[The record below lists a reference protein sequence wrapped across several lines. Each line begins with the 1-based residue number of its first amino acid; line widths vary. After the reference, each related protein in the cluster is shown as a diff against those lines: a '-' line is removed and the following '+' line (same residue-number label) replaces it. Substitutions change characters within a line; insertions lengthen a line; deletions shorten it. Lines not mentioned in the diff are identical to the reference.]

1 MSYAVV
7 KLVKGAVS
15 ERFLCGSE
23 LELCLSKYKRFHFKA
38 NLDNIKES
46 GQIVLTNLKV
56 YSDGEYVPVDGHIE
70 TGVYEILFVDH
81 KGNKKVYS
89 NAALSYVDGGD
100 FRLVSEDGEI
110 IPNGKDIVLKLNSDI
125 GVSVYTGVF
134 DGVERGN
141 AVGLRDVSIS
151 SKLHIVS
158 GEASFSHTD
167 YLVVDLDEDC
177 ECSVEGFGKVKIV
190 LG

>member
-1 MSYAVV
+1 MFCLVKLSKGSIVNRYAV
-7 KLVKGAVS
+7 
-15 ERFLCGSE
+15 GSE
-23 LELCLSKYKRFHFKA
+23 VELCLIKCKRFHFKA
-38 NLDNIKES
+38 NLDHIKES

-56 YSDGEYVPVDGHIE
+56 YSNGEYMPVDGHIE
-70 TGVYEILFVDH
+70 TGVYELLFVEA
-81 KGNKKVYS
+81 KGTRKAYS
-89 NAALSYVDGGD
+89 NVALSYVDGGD
-100 FRLVSEDGEI
+100 FRLISEDGEI
-110 IPNGKDIVLKLNSDI
+110 VPRDKDVVLTVSSDI

-134 DGVERGN
+134 DGVVRGN
-141 AVGLRDVSIS
+141 SVGLRDVSIS